1 MCPARDLLT
10 QRLGALDRHPHRRQ
24 IIGRQELRQDLGI
37 DLGSV
42 LTFASAIARV
52 FIGLEIT
59 TRATRGA
66 IGRTIACVLHVAS
79 IATSSLGSRLSAR
92 LRSASG
98 VVATCPAWR
107 TRPSSHTAICARC
120 RLSQVTRGL

>member
-10 QRLGALDRHPHRRQ
+10 QRLGALVRHPHRRQ

-59 TRATRGA
+59 TRIA
-66 IGRTIACVLHVAS
+66 TIARSKAIMSADGAVYVGGPISSTAA
-79 IATSSLGSRLSAR
+79 ATSSALFA
-92 LRSASG
+92 
-98 VVATCPAWR
+98 AT
-107 TRPSSHTAICARC
+107 
-120 RLSQVTRGL
+120 